1 MPKQDALRLG
11 FVIPGSLDTPTGGYR
26 YDRQVVAGLRGA
38 GHRVDLLTLGES
50 FPQPDAATL
59 ISSYRAIANL
69 PAAPVVID
77 GLALGALPEIGRH
90 LPAHAPLI
98 ALVHHP
104 LALESGL
111 APELAD
117 ALRASERQ
125 ALAAARHVVVSS
137 PATAGILVSDYG
149 LSQDRISVAV
159 PGVEDAPLAAGSA
172 KQSDGDRT
180 VQLLS
185 VGSVIF
191 RKGHDLLVAA
201 LAPLADLS
209 WHLTIVG
216 DATRDKT
223 AADALQAAIRRHGL
237 EARVTLAG
245 ALSEDDLAARYHG
258 ADLFVLASRYEGY
271 GMVFSE
277 ALAHGLPI
285 VATAVGEAA
294 TLLPQ
299 AAGKLTPPEDAAAMT
314 AALRPMIADPAARA
328 LAAKAA
334 QEARARLPRWS
345 DCVTIFTD
353 LLRRYQPARAS

>member
-1 MPKQDALRLG
+1 MPKPDAPRLS
-11 FVIPGSLDTPTGGYR
+11 FLIPGSLDTPTGGYR
-26 YDRQVVAGLRGA
+26 YDRQVVAGLRA
-38 GHRVDLLTLGES
+38 TGHRVDLLTLGES

-59 ISSYRAIANL
+59 VSSYRAIAGL
-69 PAAPVVID
+69 PAGPVLID

-111 APELAD
+111 APERAEV
-117 ALRASERQ
+117 LRASERQ
-125 ALAAARHVVVSS
+125 ALAAARHVIVTS
-137 PATAGILVSDYG
+137 PATALILVSDYG

-159 PGVEDAPLAAGSA
+159 PGVEETPLAVGG
-172 KQSDGDRT
+172 DGQT

-185 VGSVIF
+185 VGSVIA
-191 RKGHDLLVAA
+191 RKGHDLLVEA
-201 LAPLADLS
+201 LAPLRDLS

-216 DATRDKT
+216 DATRDRT
-223 AADALQAAIRRHGL
+223 AADALQAAIHRHAL
-237 EARVTLAG
+237 KDRVTLAG
-245 ALSEDDLAARYHG
+245 ALSEDDLAACYHG

-299 AAGKLTPPEDAAAMT
+299 GAGRLAPPDDAAALT
-314 AALRPMIADPAARA
+314 AGLRALIADRAARQS
-328 LAAKAA
+328 AAKAA
-334 QEARARLPRWS
+334 RDARARLPRWS
-345 DCVTIFTD
+345 NCVTIFTD